1 MIPTIKTLL
10 ISVSSHPFADFCI
23 IQRLLKPNS
32 TYNPLASDKVH
43 IAKLWNLFDIDQIS
57 KKKFA
62 EIFVVWNRYVD
73 SSLYSN
79 AFVTFPMGLFL
90 LPYWLQRWF
99 VPFAFAGSQLTCSFM
114 EWRREELLLV
124 RWIPKDGFGLIC
136 MRRGRIRRLWN
147 GWRRLVAW
155 PLCYNGRVGALQ
167 AVGVSGNFRNN
178 L

>member
-1 MIPTIKTLL
+1 MGRQKKLRGGLRFLL
-10 ISVSSHPFADFCI
+10 FAFWGDLRPNPQ
-23 IQRLLKPNS
+23 QR
-32 TYNPLASDKVH
+32 DK
-43 IAKLWNLFDIDQIS
+43 DQIPN
-57 KKKFA
+57 KKFA